1 MERITP
7 SITNTATM
15 KPCVTADSANS
26 GEKKEL
32 ETTPGAENKDTI
44 AANIFRKYY
53 EALLQGYSIDFFQGN
68 GGKGSFHC
76 T

>member
-1 MERITP
+1 MQSCSKTDCANCREKVE
-7 SITNTATM
+7 TN
-15 KPCVTADSANS
+15 K
-26 GEKKEL
+26 
-32 ETTPGAENKDTI
+32 TPGVENKNTI

-68 GGKGSFHC
+68 GGNGSFHC

>member
-7 SITNTATM
+7 SKTGKAAMN
-15 KPCVTADSANS
+15 PCGKTECAHCQ
-26 GEKKEL
+26 EKTEL
-32 ETTPGAENKDTI
+32 RKAPSAENKDAI

-53 EALLQGYSIDFFQGN
+53 EALLQGYSIDFFQTKHGQ
-68 GGKGSFHC
+68 GSFHC

>member
-7 SITNTATM
+7 SKTNNSP
-15 KPCVTADSANS
+15 KPCGKTDCDDCQEKSELKKATGAD
-26 GEKKEL
+26 
-32 ETTPGAENKDTI
+32 NKDSI

-53 EALLQGYSIDFFQGN
+53 EALLQGYSIDFFKGHN
-68 GGKGSFHC
+68 SKGSFHC